1 MTGVPITQLQ
11 GFLQQSS
18 KPRLD
23 TKKANEVQ
31 ELLVN
36 DRPTSRQ
43 MMSLSSKHSNLGRSH
58 TSIKLGLSI
67 TITKGRLSLANPG

>member
-18 KPRLD
+18 KPQLD

-31 ELLVN
+31 EFLVN
-36 DRPTSRQ
+36 DQPASRQ
-43 MMSLSSKHSNLGRSH
+43 LMSLPSKRSNLGRSH
-58 TSIKLGLSI
+58 TSVKLGLSI
-67 TITKGRLSLANPG
+67 SITKGRLSLVNPG